1 MSETWAELEF
11 VEPEPETDY
20 LSPDGRVKIIVETE
34 HHRGGRDE
42 PPHEID
48 NYSVFL
54 DEKLVGGAGT
64 EERAREIAIEAL
76 EALLEKLAD
85 SIRKYEAAI
94 QQLART
100 LDDSPRSQPAR
111 NEPADKLEADQKPK
125 LKEMQN
131 E

>member
-76 EALLEKLAD
+76 EAMLEKLAD
-85 SIRKYEAAI
+85 SVREYDATIQNLPIRWAIPRAANRRRMNPPTGWRRI
-94 QQLART
+94 KNQ
-100 LDDSPRSQPAR
+100 S
-111 NEPADKLEADQKPK
+111 
-125 LKEMQN
+125 
-131 E
+131 